1 MHRIILKRIN
11 VYDSEEEEGN
21 FHQENKNRQ
30 WWQEKEKA
38 KHETVSMRLI
48 PQEKTHSEK
57 KKKIQRTWSPNTGK
71 LQSGREGG
79 RKKWGSIW

>member
-1 MHRIILKRIN
+1 
-11 VYDSEEEEGN
+11 
-21 FHQENKNRQ
+21 
-30 WWQEKEKA
+30 
-38 KHETVSMRLI
+38 MRLI

-79 RKKWGSIW
+79 RKK